1 MEWDKILTRK
11 AAFVPQIANETD
23 TSYFDQDRI
32 GSPLGASFEF
42 NDTIGRMDMTPERV
56 QYTGSDSSSEDEEDD
71 ARWLAEGSHVPRTRN
86 STAFLN
92 FSFVSLPNLQELTK
106 EKVVKYSPRVD
117 LDGDEPAAE

>member
-1 MEWDKILTRK
+1 MAD
-11 AAFVPQIANETD
+11 ETD

-42 NDTIGRMDMTPERV
+42 NDTIGHMDMTPERV

-71 ARWLAEGSHVPRTRN
+71 DRWLAGGGAPVPRSRN

-106 EKVVKYSPRVD
+106 EKVVKFSPRVD
-117 LDGDEPAAE
+117 LDSDDDRSIK